1 MRASGIFFIF
11 IILSLYSCT
20 QMEKAGQ
27 LITGLSPREEY
38 QKQSDFSNEIFQI
51 WEERLQLALKDSLEI
66 DLPYTETGDLK
77 PRNFAIYSYQTYLMP
92 GEVIEARIN
101 TDSIETLF
109 FSGLYKKNSEEKT
122 GFQKVKSG
130 DSREKILKF
139 EIQEKGLYKLIF
151 QPEIEAHTTFTIEI
165 HKSPI
170 YTFPVSNGKNAD
182 IGSYWGDIRDAG
194 KRQHKG
200 IDIFAPKG
208 TPVIAATSGKVNFSG
223 EKGLGGKQ
231 VWLKDR
237 KRRQSLYYA
246 HLDSIIPG
254 LNRVMQGD
262 TLGFVGNTGNAKS
275 TPPHLHFGIYKNN
288 IGAHDPIGFVY
299 LPEKV
304 ERIPNNN
311 QDIASRLKV
320 NSSQAHF
327 RNKPA
332 TNNSKV

>member
-1 MRASGIFFIF
+1 
-11 IILSLYSCT
+11 
-20 QMEKAGQ
+20 
-27 LITGLSPREEY
+27 
-38 QKQSDFSNEIFQI
+38 
-51 WEERLQLALKDSLEI
+51 
-66 DLPYTETGDLK
+66 
-77 PRNFAIYSYQTYLMP
+77 
-92 GEVIEARIN
+92 
-101 TDSIETLF
+101 
-109 FSGLYKKNSEEKT
+109 
-122 GFQKVKSG
+122 
-130 DSREKILKF
+130 
-139 EIQEKGLYKLIF
+139 
-151 QPEIEAHTTFTIEI
+151 
-165 HKSPI
+165 
-170 YTFPVSNGKNAD
+170 
-182 IGSYWGDIRDAG
+182 
-194 KRQHKG
+194 RQHKG

-311 QDIASRLKV
+311 QNITSRLKV

-332 TNNSKV
+332 TNNSKVVKNGQKGQLLYVQGKSLDWFHVRDSLDRAMYIHESQVKYIY